1 MNESALMIFLRVI
14 HILSGIF
21 WVGTVFIIT
30 WFLLPAN
37 RTTGQAGMVM
47 MQELMMKRKLSIYLL
62 LAMLLTILSGLT
74 MYGRMIMITHGEWA
88 SSMMA
93 RVLGFGALCGIVG
106 GAIGGSISK
115 ATGVKM
121 AAIGKA
127 IQDSGQPPT
136 EAQRAEIA
144 ALQDKM
150 QKVMGYVVVLLILA
164 VAAMASA
171 RYLN

>member
-1 MNESALMIFLRVI
+1 MNESALMIFLRLI

-62 LAMLLTILSGLT
+62 LAMVLTILSGLT

-88 SSMMA
+88 SSTMA
-93 RVLGFGALCGIVG
+93 KVLGFGALCGIVG

-115 ATGVKM
+115 ATGLKM

-127 IQDSGQPPT
+127 IQESGQGPT

-150 QKVMGYVVVLLILA
+150 EKVMSFVVILLILA

-171 RYLN
+171 RYLS

>member
-115 ATGVKM
+115 ATGLKM

-127 IQDSGQPPT
+127 IQDSGQGPT

-150 QKVMGYVVVLLILA
+150 EKVMSFVVILLILA
-164 VAAMASA
+164 VGAMASA
-171 RYLN
+171 RYL

>member
-1 MNESALMIFLRVI
+1 VNESALMVFLRLV
-14 HILSGIF
+14 HIISGIF
-21 WVGTVFIIT
+21 WVGTVFIIA

-47 MQELMMKRKLSIYLL
+47 MQELMVKRKLSIYLT

-74 MYGRMIMITHGEWA
+74 MYGRMIMVTHGEWA

-106 GAIGGSISK
+106 GAIGGSVSK
-115 ATGVKM
+115 ATGMKM

-144 ALQDKM
+144 TIQSKM
-150 QKVMGYVVVLLILA
+150 EKMMSFVVILLILA

-171 RYLN
+171 RYL

>member
-1 MNESALMIFLRVI
+1 MVFLRLV
-14 HILSGIF
+14 HIISGIF
-21 WVGTVFIIT
+21 WVGTVFIIA

-47 MQELMMKRKLSIYLL
+47 MQELMVKRKLSIYLT

-74 MYGRMIMITHGEWA
+74 MYGRMIMVTHGEWA

-106 GAIGGSISK
+106 GAIGGSVSK
-115 ATGVKM
+115 ATGMKM

-144 ALQDKM
+144 TIQSKM
-150 QKVMGYVVVLLILA
+150 EKMMSFVVILLILA

-171 RYLN
+171 RYL

>member
-1 MNESALMIFLRVI
+1 VNESALMIILRLI
-14 HILSGIF
+14 HILGGVF

-37 RTTGQAGMVM
+37 KTTGQAGLVVMQEVM
-47 MQELMMKRKLSIYLL
+47 MRRKLSVYLMT
-62 LAMLLTILSGLT
+62 AMGLTILSGLT
-74 MYGRMIMITHGEWA
+74 MYARMAMITHGAWA
-88 SSMMA
+88 STTNA
-93 RVLGFGALCGIVG
+93 KVLGFGALCGIVG

-115 ATGVKM
+115 ATGMKM

-136 EAQRAEIA
+136 EAQKSEIG
-144 ALQDKM
+144 ALQEKM
-150 QKVMGYVVVLLILA
+150 QKVMSFVAILLILA

-171 RYLN
+171 RYL

>member
-1 MNESALMIFLRVI
+1 MNESALMVILRLI
-14 HILSGIF
+14 HILGGIF

-47 MQELMMKRKLSIYLL
+47 MQEVMMKRKLSVYLMV
-62 LAMLLTILSGLT
+62 AMGLTILSGLA
-74 MYGRMIMITHGEWA
+74 MYGRTIMITHGEWA
-88 SSMMA
+88 QTTMA
-93 RVLGFGALCGIVG
+93 KVLGFGALCGIIG
-106 GAIGGSISK
+106 GGLGGSISK
-115 ATGVKM
+115 ATGMKM

-136 EAQRAEIA
+136 EAQKAEIA
-144 ALQDKM
+144 ALQAKM
-150 QKVMGYVVVLLILA
+150 ENVMKYVVILLILA

-171 RYLN
+171 RYL

>member
-136 EAQRAEIA
+136 ETQRAEIA

-150 QKVMGYVVVLLILA
+150 EKVMTYVVILLILA

-171 RYLN
+171 RYL

>member
-1 MNESALMIFLRVI
+1 MVFLRLV
-14 HILSGIF
+14 HIISGIF
-21 WVGTVFIIT
+21 WVGTVFNIA

-47 MQELMMKRKLSIYLL
+47 MQELMMKRKLSIYLT

-74 MYGRMIMITHGEWA
+74 MYGRMIMVTHGEWA

-106 GAIGGSISK
+106 GAIGGSVSK
-115 ATGVKM
+115 ATGMKM

-144 ALQDKM
+144 TIQSKM
-150 QKVMGYVVVLLILA
+150 EKMMSFVVILLILA

-171 RYLN
+171 RYL